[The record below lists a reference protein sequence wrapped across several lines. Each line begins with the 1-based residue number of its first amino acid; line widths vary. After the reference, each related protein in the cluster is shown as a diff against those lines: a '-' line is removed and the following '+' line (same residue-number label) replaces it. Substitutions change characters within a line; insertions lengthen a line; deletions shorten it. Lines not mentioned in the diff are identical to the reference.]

1 MSATAQITRLLR
13 VSDIFRTVWPQH
25 TAKHAAA
32 ASGLSLRSAQA
43 WVAERCTPSAA
54 TLLLMAHRND
64 QLRAALMR
72 ELAEADQH
80 EADVQMVLPL
90 DGDEADPTRHE
101 ARREGHQMARPRGSE
116 VSR

>member
-1 MSATAQITRLLR
+1 MSATAQSTRLR
-13 VSDIFRTVWPQH
+13 VSEIFRAVWPRH

-43 WVAERCTPSAA
+43 WVTERCTPSAA

-72 ELAEADQH
+72 QLAEADHDQ
-80 EADVQMVLPL
+80 ESSQMVLPL
-90 DGDEADPTRHE
+90 AG
-101 ARREGHQMARPRGSE
+101 RPAAQASE
-116 VSR
+116 LVAPESGQAVKR